1 MRKIILILIITLL
14 VGNSFV
20 FPQER
25 GEKNFLDTLQMRS
38 IKYFLD
44 CSDKKTGLVPDRGPV
59 ESVASVAAM
68 GFALVVYPIAHERE
82 MISRD
87 EAADRVLNTLEFLY
101 NSPQNKDKVNT
112 TGYEGFYYHF
122 LDMKKGLR
130 TWNCEL
136 STIDTGLLMGGVLF
150 CASYFNA
157 DTKQEKRIRE
167 LADILYK
174 RVNWKWASNNKGGIW
189 LGWDP
194 VNGFDPM
201 DWKGYNEA
209 MILYILALGSP
220 TMPVQKES
228 WNHWTSNYVW
238 ANYYGQEFV
247 SFAPLFGH
255 QFSHLFIDFKGIQD
269 EFMQKKGIDYFENS
283 RRATYAQRNYFIK
296 NPKKFNDYSENI
308 WGLTACD
315 GPKDTTLLVNGN
327 KVKFEYYAARGVSI
341 DWSNDDGTIAPTA
354 VGGSVVFAP
363 EICIPALKAIKE
375 KYGDNVFRDYGFV
388 DAFNPS
394 FITDKTPNG
403 WFGKDYLG
411 IDQGPIIIMIE
422 NFRTGLVWKT
432 LKKNPYIISGLKK
445 AGFTGGWL
453 E

>member
-1 MRKIILILIITLL
+1 MKHKILVLISTLL
-14 VGNSFV
+14 VMNGFV
-20 FPQER
+20 FSQEK
-25 GEKNFLDTLQMRS
+25 GGYAFLDTLQAKS
-38 IKYFLD
+38 IRYFLE

-59 ESVASVAAM
+59 ESVASIAAM

-82 MISRD
+82 LISRD
-87 EAADRVLNTLEFLY
+87 EAAERVLNTLEFLY
-101 NSPQNKDKVNT
+101 NSTQNKDKDNS

-122 LDMKKGLR
+122 LNMKTGLR

-150 CASYFNA
+150 CGSYF
-157 DTKQEKRIRE
+157 DTDTPREKRIRE
-167 LADILYK
+167 MAELLYK

-194 VNGFDPM
+194 LTGFDAM

-220 TMPVQKES
+220 TYSIPKEG
-228 WNHWTSNYVW
+228 WDHWCSTYVW
-238 ANYYGQEFV
+238 AKYYGQEFI

-255 QFSHLFIDFKGIQD
+255 QFSHMFIDFRGIQD
-269 EFMQKKGIDYFENS
+269 EYMQKKGIDYFENS
-283 RRATYAQRNYFIK
+283 RRATYAQRAYAIH
-296 NPKKFNDYSENI
+296 NPRKFNDYSEII
-308 WGLTACD
+308 WGFTACD
-315 GPKDTTLLVNGN
+315 GPKDTTLKRNGETY
-327 KVKFEYYAARGVSI
+327 KFDYYAARGVSI

-354 VGGSVVFAP
+354 LGGSIPFAP
-363 EICIPALKAIKE
+363 EICVPALKAIKE
-375 KYGDNVFRDYGFV
+375 KYGSKVYREYGFV
-388 DAFNPS
+388 DAFNPT
-394 FITDKTPNG
+394 FVTDKTPEG

-411 IDQGPIIIMIE
+411 LDQGPIIIMIE

-445 AGFTGGWL
+445 AGFKGGWL